1 MPLNLDE
8 VLSDYEAGIAPAS
21 TQEPSSVDT
30 PAPLSEILDD
40 YSAGLAPEGVAP
52 SAPADE
58 PSPLLAIALQKA
70 QDEAPDAV
78 AKRNQVAKQLGIS
91 PALVTPAAM
100 KDLWLKQNDPKELA
114 RTSPKL
120 AKLLEDSSFAA
131 VASDSIDG
139 LGSIEKHLVNT
150 GRSLAAAFPRMRA
163 AISGAVYGV
172 AENLAT
178 PRPLIPKSL
187 LSDNAVKALEAA
199 DRKLGVAD
207 SKPGLIEQAASK
219 LAGVA
224 KSYADAQTAKAEA
237 LAPDLKDANWL
248 ERGFHSGIESGA
260 TALPLLATEVLLGGR
275 AKGKILAAG
284 FSGQTLGQS
293 YLKAD
298 DVTGREAL
306 TPSEKLQFATRDAM
320 LEYYLGL
327 LPSATLVAG
336 ATGKTGLVDMVK
348 NFAMRELPSEQ
359 ATTHL
364 QDLNAW
370 ATLNPTKPFTE
381 YMRERPDAA
390 LETLVATLVGG
401 GIQVGAA
408 TGTAKALGAIRPK
421 APATEDADAAVQ
433 AHEALRAAA
442 EAATANPLRTRD
454 ESAFHQAISS
464 MSDDPDAISEVYV
477 APTAL
482 RDALTSSGV
491 NIADI
496 ESKVPGLTAEMAEAI
511 DKGHDVRLKTADFL
525 TYLAPTPAGE
535 AILSG
540 LRVAPGGMTYAE
552 SQEHYMNEVR
562 GLAESASSDRVLSE
576 TEFNA
581 LSEAE
586 KQLLTQ
592 PQATAQPV
600 EAAPAPDRRKDTAR
614 RKRIAEMSPEEMQ
627 RALLTS
633 ELTGLPNRRAY
644 EDAVKAPV
652 QGSIDADSLKWVNDN
667 MSPESGDAL
676 LRGIGEALRAEGI
689 EAYHIS
695 GDEFMTQGQ
704 SAEEIDA
711 AMARVQARLKNA
723 VIRVQK
729 PDGSIIEKRGL
740 EVTYGT
746 GADKNEADYR
756 LKESKR
762 QRESAG
768 LRAGRGEQPPGISKI
783 APAGQPDTGGDVPVA
798 EQPVAEQPVAEQ
810 STGKRRL
817 SYAEYV
823 ASHPNSRAAAR
834 ATAQADARTI
844 RRNLEAQ
851 LRIAGHSGTRAE
863 VDARAVTEFYST
875 MAARLGIS
883 ASELYRKYPL
893 RIVKVE
899 GQSSKAASPGDVTP
913 AGIAHLLEKD
923 NWAILTAENPGN
935 TALSPAENAVRTE
948 RLKSQLRTAGYLAE
962 EVRGRYGVDENES
975 VSFLVYGI
983 TQADAQE
990 LGKAYGQEAILT
1002 RAGLVYQDGSVSPA
1016 RGIKTFG
1023 TPPENFY
1030 TRVPRTG
1037 VVFSVDL
1044 NLDERIAPAY
1054 AQTNPET
1061 APLYGLPDRVTVD
1074 GAVRRFGP
1082 SASIR
1087 EVAKA
1092 YASAA
1097 GINYQ
1102 PPRDYVRV
1110 DPDRAKRIADAFD
1123 AMPHNPKDPAVKAA
1137 YDALISETL
1146 AQWEAIKAAGLQVE
1160 FIEGADPYGN
1170 PRNAILDITE
1180 NNHMWVYPTT
1190 AGFGTG
1196 AEVDTSDSPML
1207 AIVPGETISGK
1218 PVRVN
1223 DIFRIVHDYFGH
1235 AKEGVGFRAD
1245 GEENA
1250 WRSHSAM
1257 YSPLAR
1263 KALATETRGQNS
1275 WLNYGP
1281 HGDRNRTAKV
1291 EDTVF
1296 APQKVGLLP
1305 DWVVTNG
1312 AVDPVSVVGVHF
1324 SNTPRTE
1331 LRGDKYGTG
1340 ITGAEAKRLKFADPR
1355 LKSRI
1360 SFYID
1365 EGNGIK
1371 PEPGLGKARHDV
1383 PLNNLYDAKANPLG
1397 LPTKDPNEFE
1407 AAVIDAGFDGYYVA
1421 GAFSTQGAAVL
1432 LGRAAERVPTTG
1444 GSLFQGVRGEF
1455 DPSTLTI
1462 RLMSGADLSTVT
1474 HEAAHFYLEV
1484 LADMAAAEDAP
1495 KGIKDDFAKA
1505 LAWFGISAET
1515 WYGLDTE
1522 GKREYHER
1530 WAESFELFTLEGKAP
1545 AVSLQPTFS
1554 QIRSWMLKV
1563 YLSVEQFLKINPRA
1577 GMLND
1582 EIRGVFSRLLATEDA
1597 IAVAEQERG
1606 YADLLVA
1613 VAKADTEGA
1622 KAAAYRALGAAATQD
1637 AVDTLTARSMRDM
1650 KWLSGARNRKLKEL
1664 QHKADEARQAVRAEV
1679 TAELLKQ
1686 PVYAVRADLARKD
1699 GPKLNSDMLRDMYPS
1714 IDLRILNELA
1724 APGGVE
1730 LSDLAA
1736 QYGFESEADML
1747 TELASAPALE
1757 TEAELLTDLRMR
1769 TDHSV
1774 IETPEVA
1781 MREATAKRKELKK
1794 DILTELSSTLVY
1806 AAQAELSRRDGPKLN
1821 SAALKKQMPGLK
1833 LNSLAGKIS
1842 PTGAG
1847 PEAVAK
1853 QLGFDSVKTMV
1864 AALTSTPD
1872 IEVEA
1877 ERMTAER
1884 MQQKYPDLVTPT
1896 HAARASVNK
1905 RKEVYD
1911 ATVAELGKTP
1921 VHALRAAMAHK
1932 DGPRIRSDSL
1942 KKLSEQP
1949 SLRALAGKV
1958 SPKGADPNII
1968 ATQYGFP
1975 SAEAMVSDILT
1986 LPSLQEEVDAIT
1998 DRRMLERHSELADP
2012 IAVAQAVDAA
2022 LHNEGRARF
2031 LATGLS
2037 ILSKSPIPVRQLVRA
2052 AKDAAEQVIN
2062 SKRLRDIRPDQYT
2075 AAEQRANKLVI
2086 STATDS
2092 KAAINAQREALL
2104 NHQLGRTA
2112 AEALDEV
2119 ASARRRIMKLRKAS
2133 IQKKMRGG
2141 YLEQLNALL
2150 DRFDLRDRMS
2160 VAALEKE
2167 RTESLD
2173 AWIKNTAQNLSA
2185 IYPDIP
2191 GKILDESY
2199 RKNYRDMTLE
2209 EFREVVAAV
2218 EALETLARREEEQYQ
2233 AIRGMKFADEKAAFL
2248 SRVREV
2254 YPEAFSPDGN
2264 PLPVRPELR
2273 KKYIPVGD
2281 VAERLYAEFISS
2293 ETVANIMEGGTVGAV
2308 HESLIQRM
2316 STGADERQRRLAA
2329 VIDLLKPALK
2339 KYSRKD
2345 KYLLSRKKIATIGND
2360 ELSRENVIVAALL
2373 WGNQEGRARLLN
2385 YGWDPK
2391 AVQAAFTKLQPK
2403 DLDLIESIWDMFD
2416 THLWPDLEALN
2427 KRTRGKAPP
2436 KVEALPFTVGGREL
2450 RGGYFKLQYISDDVS
2465 PTDPEVELEQL
2476 MSGGYGLSA
2485 KTAQGS
2491 STERMETVAKRP
2503 RLDMGVLNEAVN
2515 ETVNDLAL
2523 REAVADTIRVLRDPD
2538 IRAVITNTQGPQA
2551 YQAFVQSIQDAAARP
2566 RDPSGF
2572 ISKTLSLARR
2582 NTLAAMLSGL
2592 STAVQNVSGFAAV
2605 VAREPRIAG
2614 PLAREIARLAT
2625 TPWAVIAHAEA
2636 NSKYYAER
2644 SKSYD
2649 QDVVQASDRLK
2660 LKNRWDVPLG
2670 VSLWALV
2677 GIDKLISAAV
2687 WNAAYALGN
2696 KDHSNDKNQAVAYA
2710 DHLVRQTLGSGRKL
2724 DAAQIMRGTG
2734 AAGEIKAA
2742 LTMFGGYFNAQLG
2755 LLVRH
2760 QALNKRLVNG
2770 NPVLASLLFAK
2781 NFALYVALP
2790 ASLVALMFP
2799 KPEGDD
2805 DEEEDTAKQMAIA
2818 TARYGTAMI
2827 PVVGRFGSS
2836 LIDYY
2841 VEDSPYRAFQLSPIE
2856 SAAQSVVK
2864 TPDALASV
2872 LSGEGTTQDEKNAI
2886 MGLGYTFRLPGR
2898 LMANTWTAVKD
2909 INEGGAEGQEV
2920 STILYG
2926 APYRPE

>member
-199 DRKLGVAD
+199 DRKLGVVD

-237 LAPDLKDANWL
+237 LAPDLRDANWV

-496 ESKVPGLTAEMAEAI
+496 ESKVPGLTAELAEAI

-592 PQATAQPV
+592 PQPTVQPV
-600 EAAPAPDRRKDTAR
+600 EAAPVGDRRRDTAR

-798 EQPVAEQPVAEQ
+798 EQPAAEQPVAEQPVAEQ

-893 RIVKVE
+893 RIVKAE

-1324 SNTPRTE
+1324 SNTSRTE

-1515 WYGLDTE
+1515 WYSLDTE

-1637 AVDTLTARSMRDM
+1637 AIDTLTARSMRDM
-1650 KWLSGARNRKLKEL
+1650 KWLSGARSRKLKEL

-1679 TAELLKQ
+1679 TTELLSQ
-1686 PVYAVRADLARKD
+1686 PVHAVRADLARKD
-1699 GPKLNSDMLRDMYPS
+1699 GPKLNSAMLRDLMPML
-1714 IDLRILNELA
+1714 DL
-1724 APGGVE
+1724 
-1730 LSDLAA
+1730 
-1736 QYGFESEADML
+1736 
-1747 TELASAPALE
+1747 
-1757 TEAELLTDLRMR
+1757 
-1769 TDHSV
+1769 
-1774 IETPEVA
+1774 
-1781 MREATAKRKELKK
+1781 K
-1794 DILTELSSTLVY
+1794 
-1806 AAQAELSRRDGPKLN
+1806 
-1821 SAALKKQMPGLK
+1821 
-1833 LNSLAGKIS
+1833 
-1842 PTGAG
+1842 
-1847 PEAVAK
+1847 
-1853 QLGFDSVKTMV
+1853 
-1864 AALTSTPD
+1864 
-1872 IEVEA
+1872 
-1877 ERMTAER
+1877 
-1884 MQQKYPDLVTPT
+1884 
-1896 HAARASVNK
+1896 
-1905 RKEVYD
+1905 
-1911 ATVAELGKTP
+1911 
-1921 VHALRAAMAHK
+1921 
-1932 DGPRIRSDSL
+1932 
-1942 KKLSEQP
+1942 
-1949 SLRALAGKV
+1949 ALAGKV
-1958 SPKGADPNII
+1958 SPKGTDPNII

-2075 AAEQRANKLVI
+2075 AAEQRANKAVI
-2086 STATDS
+2086 SAATDP

-2254 YPEAFSPDGN
+2254 YPEAFSSDGN

-2385 YGWDPK
+2385 YGWDPE

-2403 DLDLIESIWDMFD
+2403 DLDLIEAIWDMFD

-2436 KVEALPFTVGGREL
+2436 KVEAQPFVVGGREL

-2465 PTDPEVELEQL
+2465 PADPEVELEQL

-2491 STERMETVAKRP
+2491 STERKETVAKRP